1 MALMS
6 CKKKIAIIYT
16 SITGNT
22 AELAEIIESEFRRL
36 SIYPLIYQA
45 NLFPLEKLCT
55 FDAVIVGTY
64 TWGNGAL
71 PREIF
76 PIYKG
81 FETQD
86 VAEVVTGV
94 VGTGDSF
101 YPHFCGAVDE
111 FRDMLFVHSRLAAT
125 LKVELKPQMADLPRC
140 KRFVESILG
149 GLEKVQRTR

>member
-6 CKKKIAIIYT
+6 YKKNIAIIYA

-22 AELAEIIESEFRRL
+22 KELAEIIESEFRKL
-36 SIYPLIYQA
+36 SIYPVIYQA
-45 NLFPLEKLCT
+45 NLFPIERLGT

-64 TWGNGAL
+64 TWGNGTL
-71 PREIF
+71 PREIL
-76 PIYKG
+76 PVYNG

-86 VAEVVTGV
+86 VSEVVTGV
-94 VGTGDSF
+94 IGTGDSF

-111 FRDMLFVHSRLAAT
+111 FRDMLFVQSRLAAT

-140 KRFVESILG
+140 KRFVESILRCV
-149 GLEKVQRTR
+149 EKVKK